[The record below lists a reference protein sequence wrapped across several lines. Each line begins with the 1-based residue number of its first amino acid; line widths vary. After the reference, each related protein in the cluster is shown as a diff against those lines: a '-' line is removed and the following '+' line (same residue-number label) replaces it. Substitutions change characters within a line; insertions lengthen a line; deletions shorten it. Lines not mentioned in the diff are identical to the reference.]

1 MKLFITFLIDDLTG
15 SLSANIDI
23 GVIKFPTF
31 ALSSV
36 GKSSTWRTAIGGA
49 KKGLIGP

>member
-1 MKLFITFLIDDLTG
+1 MFLISSSTG
-15 SLSANIDI
+15 LSLANMSI

>member
-1 MKLFITFLIDDLTG
+1 M
-15 SLSANIDI
+15 LSEENIGLDWTLYHHY
-23 GVIKFPTF
+23 VRIKFPTF